1 MVECGPYIEYCCRVY
16 VRQDYVIFC
25 VMACLLAIIAGD
37 LIAGLILDL
46 IARYKKKSRDRS
58 RLE

>member
-25 VMACLLAIIAGD
+25 VVVCWLAIFAVDVIWDA
-37 LIAGLILDL
+37 IQYL
-46 IARYKKKSRDRS
+46 IARCKKK
-58 RLE
+58 EP